1 MKSGHIG
8 IVEENGRDMKLQ
20 ISGTGIAV
28 TPELRRRIR
37 RRVDFALGRFGGTIK
52 VLSVRLK
59 GEAGPRGGLDHLCEI
74 RVETASH
81 RPLVVRDL
89 QDDVESA
96 TALAVDKVQ
105 RALERQ
111 LPMKER
117 SNHGTYQNSRF

>member
-1 MKSGHIG
+1 MKTGHIG

-59 GEAGPRGGLDHLCEI
+59 GEAGPPLRDPRGNRL
-74 RVETASH
+74 A
-81 RPLVVRDL
+81 P
-89 QDDVESA
+89 SA
-96 TALAVDKVQ
+96 RCSRLAGRCGIGD
-105 RALERQ
+105 RACR
-111 LPMKER
+111 R
-117 SNHGTYQNSRF
+117 

>member
-1 MKSGHIG
+1 
-8 IVEENGRDMKLQ
+8 MKLQ

-37 RRVDFALGRFGGTIK
+37 RRVNFALGRFGGGIK
-52 VLSVRLK
+52 ALSVRLR
-59 GEAGPRGGLDHLCEI
+59 GEAGPRGGLDHHCEI
-74 RVETASH
+74 RVKTAFTE
-81 RPLVVRDL
+81 PIVVRDL
-89 QDDVESA
+89 QEDVESA

-117 SNHGTYQNSRF
+117 SHHERIQTSRL